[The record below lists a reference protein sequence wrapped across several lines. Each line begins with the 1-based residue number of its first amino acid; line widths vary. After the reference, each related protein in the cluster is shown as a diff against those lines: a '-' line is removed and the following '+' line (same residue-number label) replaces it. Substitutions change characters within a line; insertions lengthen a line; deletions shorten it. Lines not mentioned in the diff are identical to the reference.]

1 MQIPLLSG
9 SGSDSGCGLGLL
21 LDDEYARMNTTMSA
35 AMSGSVSVS
44 LSVST
49 RKYLALRTWV
59 AGECGSST

>member
-9 SGSDSGCGLGLL
+9 SGSGCGLGLL
-21 LDDEYARMNTTMSA
+21 LDDEYVRMNTTMSA
-35 AMSGSVSVS
+35 AISGSV
-44 LSVST
+44 SVST